1 MSTVTSQY
9 RIPRPV
15 ARKVSRLR
23 LMVRLY
29 VLLESLAAIVLVAGA
44 AFWLGL
50 AIDWTFEPSP
60 AVHIAMWIIFVA
72 VALWM
77 VWKYLLNRFSRR
89 LPAESLALLIERQ
102 HPDFA
107 DSLVTTVQA
116 KNQRPVD
123 DLEKRFLEQT
133 GIRASET
140 VKRASLGSVFRL
152 KPLVSKG
159 VVATMLVASIAA
171 FALISRETF
180 DFWLQRMQLSTA
192 PWPRKVML
200 SSPEFAE
207 ENTHNVARNDAF
219 EFQVHA
225 SIEAPHESPSY
236 VEIRYRGPDGRIQR
250 DRMVQVGRALPG
262 RDKVQVFRYEFP
274 EVAGDMQ
281 FDVIGGDARLEDL
294 RLRAVARPAVDK
306 LSLECTFPEYLNRAA
321 QSYRVSSRQEIPVG
335 THLLGKV
342 TATKPLRSVRVFD
355 ATEQMEI
362 PALINPSA
370 PREFQF
376 NLATLS
382 EDRQIKLTLTDT
394 DGVENREP
402 YRLDISAILDE
413 LPEVSVQLQGV
424 TTAVTPQAKIPLA
437 GVISD
442 DYGLK
447 QVWSEAVLDEQ
458 PPQQRSVADA
468 REGSRKVTRLQPLD
482 LAVSDP
488 QTGDRLLLAKPGQKL
503 TVTVLAEDAYNL
515 DDQSRTASCPRFRL
529 DVVTPSELRG
539 LLERRELGLRQRFES
554 IYEKMVGTRD
564 LLERVEEDLTAR
576 STSQAEAE
584 NDSSDERTR
593 ERSRLRILGAR
604 QNTTQLA
611 YESLGVAEGFE
622 GIVTELVNNRIDTED
637 LKDRLEQGISQP
649 LEEIAN
655 RLMPELE
662 VALGNLRSSYET
674 DPANVRPQ
682 LATAQ
687 THAQEVVEAM
697 KAVLDRMLELES
709 YNELVDLLRAI
720 VKEQEQLRQ
729 ETQEQR
735 KNKLRRLLED

>member
-1 MSTVTSQY
+1 MSAVTSQY

-15 ARKVSRLR
+15 ARKVNRLR

-60 AVHIAMWIIFVA
+60 AVRVAMWVGVVA
-72 VALWM
+72 VALGV
-77 VWKYLLNRFSRR
+77 VWKYLLERFSRS

-116 KNQRPVD
+116 KNQRPAD
-123 DLEKRFLEQT
+123 QLEKRFLEQT
-133 GIRASET
+133 GTQASET

-152 KPLVSKG
+152 RPLVSKG
-159 VVATMLVASIAA
+159 TVALALVVSIAA
-171 FALISRETF
+171 FAIMSRESF
-180 DFWLQRMQLSTA
+180 DFWVQRMQLSTA

-200 SSPEFAE
+200 TSPEFSEA
-207 ENTHNVARNDAF
+207 TTRNVARNDSF

-225 SIEAPHESPSY
+225 SIETPHESPSY
-236 VEIRYRGPDGRIQR
+236 IEIRYRRPDGRIQR

-274 EVAGDMQ
+274 EVSGDMQ

-306 LSLECTFPEYLNRAA
+306 LSLECTFPEYLNRAS

-335 THLLGKV
+335 TYLLGKV
-342 TATKPLRSVRVFD
+342 TATKPLRRVRVFD
-355 ATEQMEI
+355 ATEQTEI
-362 PALINPSA
+362 PALINPST

-402 YRLDISAILDE
+402 YRLDISAIPDE

-424 TTAVTPQAKIPLA
+424 STAVTPQAKIPLA

-564 LLERVEEDLTAR
+564 LLKRVEEDFTAT
-576 STSQAEAE
+576 STLQAEAE

-611 YESLGVAEGFE
+611 YETLGVAEGFE